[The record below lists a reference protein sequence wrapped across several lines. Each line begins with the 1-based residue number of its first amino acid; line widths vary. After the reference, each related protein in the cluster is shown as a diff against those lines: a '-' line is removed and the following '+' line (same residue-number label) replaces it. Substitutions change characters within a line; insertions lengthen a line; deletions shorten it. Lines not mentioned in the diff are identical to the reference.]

1 MRWVF
6 LDRIDEL
13 VAGERAVGRKGVGGA
28 EDYFADHFPGWPVVP
43 GVVQVEAL
51 AQLSGKLVE
60 VTIYEQERRW
70 VWPILSMVRKAK
82 FRRFVRPGD
91 VIELRSE
98 LSELR
103 DESAICKVK
112 ALVDGKPTTDAE
124 ILFVFNPGNLE
135 ETFAQ
140 YELET
145 LERRHLKLLWDGYT
159 DWAAKTSEPESEPA

>member
-13 VAGERAVGRKGVGGA
+13 IPGERAIGRKGVSGA

-43 GVVQVEAL
+43 GVVQIEAL

-60 VTIYEQERRW
+60 VTVFDQERRW

-91 VIELRSE
+91 TIELRSTI
-98 LSELR
+98 SELR
-103 DESAICKVK
+103 DESAICMVR
-112 ALVDGKPTTDAE
+112 ATVDGLPTTDAE
-124 ILFVFNPGNLE
+124 ILFVFNPGDLE
-135 ETFAQ
+135 EAFAQ
-140 YELET
+140 RQLET
-145 LERRHLKLLWDGYT
+145 LERANLDQLWAGYT
-159 DWAAKTSEPESEPA
+159 DWAAKTEALG